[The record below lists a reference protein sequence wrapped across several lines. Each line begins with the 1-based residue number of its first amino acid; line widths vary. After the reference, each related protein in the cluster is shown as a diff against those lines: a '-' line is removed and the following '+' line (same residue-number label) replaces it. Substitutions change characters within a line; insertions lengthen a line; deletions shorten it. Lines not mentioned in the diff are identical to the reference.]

1 MSWGHRMKRVF
12 KWIGIGVAFL
22 LALIVLVL
30 GGMRFHDGPLEILS
44 GGPFKTG
51 TPMATPSDWSFLRD
65 RSTIEFQTMDP
76 AQSRTVWLAT
86 FEGRLFVVSGYMTT
100 NYGAI
105 WKQWPYY
112 LEADDRVILRIDGG
126 LYEQRLQRIMS
137 GPEVIPVLNEFSRK
151 YGDGE
156 AASADAV
163 SSGYTWM
170 YEVVDL

>member
-1 MSWGHRMKRVF
+1 MLVISIAV
-12 KWIGIGVAFL
+12 L
-22 LALIVLVL
+22 L
-30 GGMRFHDGPLEILS
+30 GSTRFHDGPLEILS

-51 TPMATPSDWSFLRD
+51 ALSNAPNDWSFLKD
-65 RSTIEFQTMDP
+65 RATIEFQTMEP

-86 FEGRLFVVSGYMTT
+86 FDQRLFVVSGYMTT

-112 LEADDRVILRIDGG
+112 LEADDSVVLRIDGK

-137 GPEVIPVLNEFSRK
+137 GLEVIPVLNEFSRK

-156 AASADAV
+156 AASADSVA
-163 SSGYTWM
+163 SGYTWM
-170 YEVVDL
+170 YEIMDR

>member
-1 MSWGHRMKRVF
+1 MKKVL
-12 KWIGIGVAFL
+12 KWTGIG
-22 LALIVLVL
+22 LALLVL
-30 GGMRFHDGPLEILS
+30 AIAVLLVSMRFHDGPLEILS

-51 TPMATPSDWSFLRD
+51 TLSRAPDDWSFLREL
-65 RSTIEFQTMDP
+65 STIEFQTMDP

-86 FEGRLFVVSGYMTT
+86 FDQRLFIMSGYMTT

-105 WKQWPYY
+105 WKQWPHY
-112 LEADDRVILRIDGG
+112 LEADDRVLLRIDGK

-137 GPEVIPVLNEFSRK
+137 GPEVVPVLNEFSRK

-163 SSGYTWM
+163 ASGYTWM
-170 YEVVDL
+170 YEVVDR

>member
-1 MSWGHRMKRVF
+1 MKKLL
-12 KWIGIGVAFL
+12 KWIGISIA
-22 LALIVLVL
+22 VLVIGIAVLL
-30 GGMRFHDGPLEILS
+30 GSMRFHDGPLEILS

-51 TPMATPSDWSFLRD
+51 TPTTAPADWTYLKD
-65 RSTIEFQTMDP
+65 RSTVEFQTMDP
-76 AQSRTVWLAT
+76 AQSRTVWLAS
-86 FEGRLFVVSGYMTT
+86 FDQRLFVVSGYMTT

-112 LEADDRVILRIDGG
+112 LEDDDRVILRIDGN

-156 AASADAV
+156 AASADSVA
-163 SSGYTWM
+163 SGYTWM
-170 YEVVDL
+170 YEVVDR